1 MISQRMRHL
10 VACVMLVLVART
22 APTAATQLP
31 FDSRPLIEVHT
42 LAAVPKEVIAL
53 LGWEKREGPDGISGV
68 VEGCPCEE
76 GAFCSD
82 QVWVVPK
89 YDPTISGVLLSK
101 INGHWAVGSV
111 QQWWMDRAKLEANTQ
126 LTSNQRSEAL
136 NSFWEQFPACAR

>member
-1 MISQRMRHL
+1 MGFRRDAPLRKLNLSDNEAREIQY
-10 VACVMLVLVART
+10 VMGQVY
-22 APTAATQLP
+22 PG
-31 FDSRPLIEVHT
+31 
-42 LAAVPKEVIAL
+42 VIL
-53 LGWEKREGPDGISGV
+53 NISGV

-82 QVWVVPK
+82 QVWVVPR

-111 QQWWMDRAKLEANTQ
+111 QQWWMDKSKLEANTQ

-136 NSFWEQFPACAR
+136 TSFWEQFPACVKTTAAR